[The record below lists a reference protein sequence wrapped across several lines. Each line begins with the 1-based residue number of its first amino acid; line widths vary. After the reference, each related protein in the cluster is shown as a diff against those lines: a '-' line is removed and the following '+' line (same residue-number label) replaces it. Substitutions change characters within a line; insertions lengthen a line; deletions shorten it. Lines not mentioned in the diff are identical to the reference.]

1 MRIGIDFDNTIAC
14 YDDAFHRAAVAQGL
28 IPDTVGR
35 DKTSVREHLRGLGRD
50 PDFTLLQGF
59 VYGPGMQ
66 YARLYPGLREAL
78 AALRSA
84 GHRLF
89 IVSHRTRA
97 PFAGPQYDL
106 HAAARDFVARQG
118 LTNDGFAPDEIW
130 FEETRDAKLAR
141 AAALGCEVFIDDL
154 PEVLAAS
161 GFPPTARAILFD
173 PEAHWPDGMWQTHRF
188 ERYAAWPDITDA
200 LLRATG

>member
-28 IPDTVGR
+28 IPATVGR
-35 DKTSVREHLRGLGRD
+35 DKTSVRDHLRGLGRD
-50 PDFTLLQGF
+50 PDFTLLQGY

-78 AALRSA
+78 AALRGA
-84 GHRLF
+84 GHHLF

-97 PFAGPQYDL
+97 PFAGPQHDL

-118 LTNDGFAPDEIW
+118 LTDDGFAPDDIW

-141 AAALGCEVFIDDL
+141 ANTLACDVFIDDL
-154 PEVLAAS
+154 PEVLAAPA
-161 GFPPTARAILFD
+161 FPAAARAILFD
-173 PEAHWPDGMWQTHRF
+173 PESHWPDGRWQTHRF
-188 ERYAAWPDITDA
+188 ERYAAWPDIADA
-200 LLRATG
+200 LPRARA

>member
-14 YDDAFHRAAVAQGL
+14 YDDAFHRAAVAQAL
-28 IPDTVGR
+28 IPETVGR
-35 DKTSVREHLRGLGRD
+35 DKTSVRDHLRGLGRD
-50 PDFTLLQGF
+50 PDFTLLQGY

-78 AALRSA
+78 TALRAA

-118 LTNDGFAPDEIW
+118 LQDGGFGDDEIW
-130 FEETRDAKLAR
+130 FEETRASKLAR
-141 AAALGCEVFIDDL
+141 ATTLGCDVFIDDL
-154 PEVLAAS
+154 PEVLTAPE
-161 GFPPTARAILFD
+161 FPATARAILFD
-173 PEAHWPDGMWQTHRF
+173 PEAHWPDGVWKGHRF
-188 ERYAAWPDITDA
+188 ERHATWPDITRA
-200 LLRATG
+200 LL

>member
-1 MRIGIDFDNTIAC
+1 MRIGIDFDHTIAC

-28 IPDTVGR
+28 IPATVGH
-35 DKTSVREHLRGLGRD
+35 DKTSVRDHLRGLGRD
-50 PDFTLLQGF
+50 PDFTLLQGY

-78 AALRSA
+78 AALRGA

-97 PFAGPQYDL
+97 PFAGPPYDL

-118 LTNDGFAPDEIW
+118 LQNGGFAADEIW
-130 FEETRDAKLAR
+130 FEETRASKLAR
-141 AAALGCEVFIDDL
+141 AGALLCDVFIDDL
-154 PEVLAAS
+154 PEVLAAPA
-161 GFPPTARAILFD
+161 FPASARAILFD
-173 PEAHWPDGMWQTHRF
+173 PELHWPDGTWQTRRF
-188 ERYAAWPDITDA
+188 ERHGRWSDIADA
-200 LLRATG
+200 LLRVNA